1 MAMEEEIT
9 CARLAFLNDLK
20 VPSSNQ
26 APRTGIQDRMTMP
39 RVSHGRAIRAI
50 TIGPYTVTEAVYAP
64 HQQVSRHEHRW
75 PSWTLVLEGSFE
87 ERFAR
92 DTVAGVPGA
101 VLTKPGAVDHS
112 NAYGPA
118 GARCLLIETRDGD
131 RFRAPGIHGSGVVP
145 RLARRIHAELRADQ
159 VSRLVLEG
167 LLIELGAATERSQD
181 AVRAVGRKAWLNDVR
196 EQLESEFRSPPS
208 LGALARA
215 RGVHPAYLC
224 QAFRSAFGMSAGQ
237 FVRRV
242 RFEWARDAL
251 RVGSA
256 SMADVAAAAGF
267 SDQAHLSRD
276 FRKRAGVSPRR
287 FRDSAKT

>member
-1 MAMEEEIT
+1 
-9 CARLAFLNDLK
+9 
-20 VPSSNQ
+20 
-26 APRTGIQDRMTMP
+26 MTVP

-50 TIGPYTVTEAVYAP
+50 TIGPYTMTEAVYAP

-87 ERFAR
+87 ERFSR
-92 DTVAGVPGA
+92 STIAGVPGA
-101 VLTKPGAVDHS
+101 VLTKPGASDHS

-118 GARCLLIETRDGD
+118 GARCLLIETRDGGD

-145 RLARRIHAELRADQ
+145 RLARRIHAELQADE
-159 VSRLVLEG
+159 VSRFALEG
-167 LLIELGAATERSQD
+167 LLIELGAATGRSQH
-181 AVRAVGRKAWLNDVR
+181 AVRAVGRKAWLNDLR
-196 EQLESEFRSPPS
+196 DQLEAEFRSPPP
-208 LGALARA
+208 LEALARA

-224 QAFRSAFGMSAGQ
+224 QAFRAVFGMSVGQ
-237 FVRRV
+237 FVRSV

-256 SMADVAAAAGF
+256 SMAGVAVAAGF

-287 FRDSAKT
+287 FRNSVRA